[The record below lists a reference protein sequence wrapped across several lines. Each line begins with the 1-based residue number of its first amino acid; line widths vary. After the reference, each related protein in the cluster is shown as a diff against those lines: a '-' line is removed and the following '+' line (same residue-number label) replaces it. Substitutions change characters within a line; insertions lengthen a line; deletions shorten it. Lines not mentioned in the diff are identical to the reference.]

1 VCVSVYV
8 FVCVNIYLDGG
19 YRRMYRS
26 QGGAW
31 SYGCRVDV
39 SVAIE
44 KVDINENGL
53 NDRAEPK
60 HQTCVCV
67 CVCVCV

>member
-1 VCVSVYV
+1 
-8 FVCVNIYLDGG
+8 
-19 YRRMYRS
+19 MYRS